1 MGDRSAAI
9 PTETDLAADTSQTG
23 AAAGRESQRKP
34 VTIDLAAE
42 EVARK
47 PDQADATEGDAGA
60 ETLPEVQAGSGDAR
74 EEPIPSAFATS
85 SASSTATA
93 EPVPARGGSSFGAL
107 LGAAVIGGV
116 IAGGVLLFLD
126 RTGSLDG
133 ILPARQQ
140 PGPDLAGEVAALRTD
155 VTALK
160 QNGGQALAPLE
171 QRVAAVEKAVSD
183 LANRPVESGGDAAD
197 AALADVQKRL
207 DALEAAAAS
216 AGPGDAAAPLQ
227 ARLTE
232 LSNAVDALRSA
243 GSAQAPAAAELT
255 ALGSRIEDVS
265 KRLGALE
272 AKPPVDLSGLQAA
285 VAELKGQLSALGGR
299 VDALPTADRVAALET
314 TLKTTQGQAEKAA
327 ALGPAVVADALAAAL
342 ESGRPFTAE
351 LAALRGLG
359 LDAAAIDGLAPYGDK
374 GMPTLA
380 ALRSEFEEAAA
391 GLDLRTPIPEGT
403 GTMDRLL
410 QSARGLVEVR
420 PAHPT
425 EGADPGAVVARIRGA
440 LAAGDLKQALAE
452 WDALPADAKAKTEAW
467 QKQAAARLTADEL
480 VARLR
485 SNALSRLGSE
495 G

>member
-60 ETLPEVQAGSGDAR
+60 ETPPEVQAGSGDAR

-227 ARLTE
+227 ARVAE
-232 LSNAVDALRSA
+232 LSDAVETLRSA
-243 GSAQAPAAAELT
+243 GAAQAPATELAAI
-255 ALGSRIEDVS
+255 GSRIDEVS
-265 KRLGALE
+265 TRLGALE
-272 AKPPVDLSGLQAA
+272 AKPPVDLSGLQTA
-285 VAELKGQLSALGGR
+285 VTDLKGQLSALGSR
-299 VDALPTADRVAALET
+299 VDSLPTADRVAALEA
-314 TLKTTQGQAEKAA
+314 TLKTTQSQAEKAA
-327 ALGPAVVADALAAAL
+327 ALGPAVAADALAAAL

-359 LDAAAIDGLAPYGDK
+359 LDAAAIGGLAPYGDK

-391 GLDLRTPIPEGT
+391 ELDLRTPVPEGT
-403 GTMDRLL
+403 GTVDRLL

-425 EGADPGAVVARIRGA
+425 EGSDPGAVVARIRGA